1 MVTLAEIF
9 RQHGPAYREQFGNQ
23 MPPSHHRAM
32 RAIEQCRTE
41 VLGGHVYRCPDCAAE
56 RYS

>member
-9 RQHGPAYREQFGNQ
+9 RQHGPAYRKKFGQQ
-23 MPPSHHRAM
+23 MLPSHHRAM
-32 RAIEQCRTE
+32 CAIEQCRTE
-41 VLGGHVYRCPDCAAE
+41 ALGGHVYRCPDCAAE